1 MSNKKYYDGNRLL
14 SMLDLNGR
22 QPEIFICTS
31 NRTAGKTTWFNSK
44 IMNDFFS
51 GKIRKFAILS
61 RNDMELS
68 SDIATAF
75 FKDIK
80 GLYFN
85 DYSMV
90 GKARRRGQ
98 FYELY
103 VGKDIDYESDD
114 SYLGDSCGYQLSL
127 NSHEKYKK
135 ISHYFSDVDCIIM
148 DEFMSGDNKY
158 LKNEI
163 NAFRSIH
170 ETIARG
176 QGKQTRYVPVYLI
189 GNPVSILNP
198 YYTALGVSKTL
209 TKRTRF
215 LRGNGWVLEQGFNE
229 SASKAMSESV
239 FESAFE
245 EDEYTKYAMKG
256 EYLNDSDTFISKMTG
271 YGRYLC
277 TVKSKGK
284 YYAIREFARDGV
296 MYVDTNADMS
306 FPLRLAVD
314 INDHDT
320 NYILLQRNMAMIDQL
335 RFLFEHG
342 AFRFKNQSCKNAVID
357 ILSY

>member
-1 MSNKKYYDGNRLL
+1 MDKKYYDGGRLL
-14 SMLDLNGR
+14 SMQDLRGR
-22 QPEIFICTS
+22 KPEIFICTS

-44 IMNDFFS
+44 IMRDFFD

-61 RNDMELS
+61 RNDNELS
-68 SDIATAF
+68 ADIATAF

-85 DYSMV
+85 EYSMI
-90 GKARRRGQ
+90 GKPRRRGQ

-103 VGKDIDYESDD
+103 VGKDIDFDSDEAYE
-114 SYLGDSCGYQLSL
+114 GVSCGYQLSL

-135 ISHYFSDVDCIIM
+135 VSHYFSDVDCIIM
-148 DEFMSGDNKY
+148 DEFMSGDNRY
-158 LKNEI
+158 LSNEI

-176 QGKQTRYVPVYLI
+176 QGKQTRYVPVYLV

-198 YYTALGVSKTL
+198 YYTALGVSKVL

-215 LRGNGWVLEQGFNE
+215 LRGNGWVLEQGYNE
-229 SASKAMSESV
+229 SASKAMSESA

-245 EDEYTKYAMKG
+245 DDEYTEYAMKG
-256 EYLNDSDTFISKMTG
+256 EYLNDSDTFVSTMSG
-271 YGRYLC
+271 YGRYIC
-277 TVKSKGK
+277 TIKSKGK
-284 YYAIREFARDGV
+284 FYAVREFPQDGF
-296 MYVDTNADMS
+296 MYVDMNADMTY
-306 FPLRLAVD
+306 PLKLAVD
-314 INDHDT
+314 IHDHDT
-320 NYILLQRNMAMIDQL
+320 NYILLQRNMALIDNM